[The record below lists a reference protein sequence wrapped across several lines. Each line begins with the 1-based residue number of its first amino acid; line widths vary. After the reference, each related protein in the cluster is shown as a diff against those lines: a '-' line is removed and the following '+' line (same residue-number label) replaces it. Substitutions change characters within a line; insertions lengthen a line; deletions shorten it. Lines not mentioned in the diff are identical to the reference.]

1 MTDAT
6 DQLHDHL
13 FLGAGHQA
21 AERRTWAVIALCT
34 AMMVAE
40 IVGGALFGSIALVA
54 DGLHM
59 STHAGALLLA
69 ALAYRAA
76 RTRAADPRFAFGTGK
91 FGDLAGY
98 TSAIVLVLI
107 AGLIAFESL
116 RRLFAPVPIHFAEAI
131 PIAALGLAVNLAS
144 AWLLVGGDHHH
155 GHGHGHGHGHA
166 HGEPARA
173 LALPDGPAWLD
184 IHEDGVPPVFRLRDP
199 SGRIE
204 PATVT
209 IETERRG
216 GAVQRFA
223 FVPGG
228 PGWLES
234 AETIPEPHEFTA
246 RVAIGATRITLRFT
260 EDAAGHAPGDPPG
273 KTDRDNNLRAAIV
286 HVIADAAVS
295 LAVIGGLG
303 LAAAFGWM
311 WMDPAVGLI
320 GAAVIASWAFSL
332 IRDTGGILLDV
343 TADPAL
349 EASLRTL
356 VAAEG
361 DRVLDLHLWRLGPGH
376 LGAILAIETPSGHD
390 SRHYHARLA
399 QFPSLS
405 HVTVETRPA

>member
-1 MTDAT
+1 MSDAA
-6 DQLHDHL
+6 HSHV
-13 FLGAGHQA
+13 FLGTDHAD
-21 AERRTWAVIALCT
+21 AERRTRAVIALCT
-34 AMMVAE
+34 AMMVLE
-40 IVGGALFGSIALVA
+40 IVGGAWYGSIALVA

-76 RTRAADPRFAFGTGK
+76 RIRAADPRFAFGTGK

-131 PIAALGLAVNLAS
+131 PIASLGLAVNLAS
-144 AWLLVGGDHHH
+144 AWLLVGGDRHHH
-155 GHGHGHGHGHA
+155 GHGHAHGHGHGHGHA
-166 HGEPARA
+166 EPARA

-199 SGRIE
+199 SGRID
-204 PATVT
+204 PATVSV
-209 IETERRG
+209 ETERRG
-216 GAVQRFA
+216 GEVQRFA

-246 RVAIGATRITLRFT
+246 RIAIGATRITLRFT
-260 EDAAGHAPGDPPG
+260 EDVPGHSHG

-303 LAAAFGWM
+303 VAAAFGWM

-349 EASLRTL
+349 AASLRAL

-376 LGAILAIETPSGHD
+376 LGAILAIETASGHD

-399 QFPSLS
+399 QFPTLS